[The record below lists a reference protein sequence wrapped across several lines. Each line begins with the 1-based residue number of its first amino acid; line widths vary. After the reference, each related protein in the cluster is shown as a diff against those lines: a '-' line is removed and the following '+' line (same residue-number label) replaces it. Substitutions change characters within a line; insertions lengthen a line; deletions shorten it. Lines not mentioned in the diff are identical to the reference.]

1 MNKRDILLSV
11 LALSCVSNAQVLR
24 ILGRKPNVPNAPNI
38 IMMMAD
44 DMSPGDVG
52 YYGWNDTISDPVL
65 TPNLDTMASSGL
77 RFDRFYAQSP
87 VCSPTRGSCISG
99 RHAFRYGIWEANKGG
114 GRVEEITL
122 PEVLKEH
129 AGYMTG
135 HFGKWHLGRMV
146 AHQDWGQATKME
158 HFTPSDAG
166 FDEWF
171 SVVHSVKT
179 YDPYGPAG
187 VDDPVEVEGDYNPYF
202 HNGVEYTDPLFGDTS
217 KIIMDRAIPFME
229 TAVNQ
234 GKPFMTCIWFHTP
247 HKDLDASA
255 ADQALY
261 PSGSDGEKKYYGSI
275 TAMDR
280 QIGRLRAWLRDKGI
294 ENNTIL
300 WFTTDNGQTTGS
312 SGPYLAAK
320 RHLYDGGIRVPTVL
334 EWPAQIV
341 SNRVTEVL
349 SSTSDYFLTH
359 LDAAGITYTNTH
371 PRDGISLMPVIE
383 GTMTTR
389 THSIAFQSHDVSVIM
404 NQDYKAMK
412 VRTGA
417 YSENFTTTQGYPLD
431 EWMLFDMALTN
442 QYLIEREN
450 IASSNAAVVSSL
462 TADYDLWNSSCS
474 NSYLGADYDD
484 PSPYTGGTYKGLAS
498 DE

>member
-1 MNKRDILLSV
+1 MKKPLFILGLV
-11 LALSCVSNAQVLR
+11 VIAGISNAQIIK
-24 ILGRKPNVPNAPNI
+24 ILGRKPNASTAPNI

-44 DMSPGDVG
+44 DMGPGDVG
-52 YYGWNDTISDPVL
+52 YYGWNDKMEDPVL
-65 TPNLDTMASSGL
+65 TPHLDAMASSGL

-99 RHAFRYGIWEANKGG
+99 RHAFRYGIWEANQGG

-122 PEVLKEH
+122 PDVLKKH
-129 AGYMTG
+129 AGYTTG

-146 AHQDWGQATKME
+146 PHQDWGQATRMD
-158 HFTPSDAG
+158 HYTPGMAG

-171 SVVHSVKT
+171 SVTHSVKT

-187 VDDPVEVEGDYNPYF
+187 VDDPPEMDSDYNPYY

-217 KIIMDRAIPFME
+217 EIIMDRAIPFMDR
-229 TAVNQ
+229 AVSQ
-234 GKPFMTCIWFHTP
+234 GKPFMACIWFHTP

-280 QIGRLRAWLRDKGI
+280 QIGRLRTWLRAKGI

-312 SGPYLAAK
+312 SGPYLASK
-320 RHLYDGGIRVPTVL
+320 RHLFDGGIRVPTVL
-334 EWPAQIV
+334 EWPAKV
-341 SNRVTEVL
+341 PANRTTGFL
-349 SSTSDYFLTH
+349 ASTSDYFLTH
-359 LDAAGITYTNTH
+359 LDAAGIDYVDPH
-371 PRDGISLMPVIE
+371 PRDGISLVPCIE
-383 GTMTTR
+383 GAMSAR
-389 THSIAFQSHDVSVIM
+389 ANSIAFQSHDTSVIM
-404 NQDYKAMK
+404 SQAFKAMK
-412 VRTGA
+412 VRPGA
-417 YSENFTTTQGYPLD
+417 YSDGFTERQGFPID
-431 EWMLFDMALTN
+431 EWLLFDMTLTN

-450 IASSNAAVVSSL
+450 ISAGNATVLFSL
-462 TADYDLWNSSCS
+462 TTEYDLWNLSCS
-474 NSYLGADYDD
+474 NSYHGADYDAPFTASGD
-484 PSPYTGGTYKGLAS
+484 YKGLAS
-498 DE
+498 DD